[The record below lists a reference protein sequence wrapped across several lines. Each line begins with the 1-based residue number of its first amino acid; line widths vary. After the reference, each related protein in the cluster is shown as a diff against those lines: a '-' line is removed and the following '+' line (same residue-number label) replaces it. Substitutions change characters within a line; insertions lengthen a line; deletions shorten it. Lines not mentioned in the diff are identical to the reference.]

1 MKILSRVAFQT
12 VRASVGTALVGF
24 FMATSLVWA
33 QSTVDPKPVATP
45 PKPAPKT
52 VAAVPVKK
60 TTAATAQTKATATA
74 ATGAS
79 STSSKSAA
87 QPTAVSTVSATQV
100 SQAATSAVTTP
111 VSQTIP
117 STVSTQA
124 NSIVPSGAAGDSRSP
139 VAGQGIGTFLW
150 PGGWTLT
157 AYGCFRTDTRLFCDF
172 DTTNQNNVQVSSNI
186 WVGGGGVNLVDDGG
200 KITGRHNAFFVGTDG
215 SQFSTAYVTPQ
226 PVRFIIEY
234 DDVDPRYSSIS
245 LVLGR
250 DRIQRVPITLI
261 DPSTPVERMPARLI
275 ASNTA
280 SSTQPVAAGTQPSSQ
295 AAANG
300 AIDKATSTVNNA
312 NAQKQKAQSLWKSL
326 ESAVQPH

>member
-1 MKILSRVAFQT
+1 
-12 VRASVGTALVGF
+12 
-24 FMATSLVWA
+24 
-33 QSTVDPKPVATP
+33 
-45 PKPAPKT
+45 
-52 VAAVPVKK
+52 
-60 TTAATAQTKATATA
+60 
-74 ATGAS
+74 
-79 STSSKSAA
+79 
-87 QPTAVSTVSATQV
+87 
-100 SQAATSAVTTP
+100 
-111 VSQTIP
+111 
-117 STVSTQA
+117 
-124 NSIVPSGAAGDSRSP
+124 
-139 VAGQGIGTFLW
+139 LW

-261 DPSTPVERMPARLI
+261 DPSTPVGRMPARLI
-275 ASNTA
+275 ASNAA

-295 AAANG
+295 AAANS

-326 ESAVQPH
+326 ESAVPPH